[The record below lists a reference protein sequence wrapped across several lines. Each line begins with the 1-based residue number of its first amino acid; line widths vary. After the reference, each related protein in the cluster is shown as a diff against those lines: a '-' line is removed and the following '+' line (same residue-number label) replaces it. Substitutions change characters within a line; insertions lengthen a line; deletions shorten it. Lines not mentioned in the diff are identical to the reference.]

1 LIHTARRN
9 IDLTVVMINNQI
21 YGMTG
26 GQYSP
31 MTPYPSK
38 ASTAQYST
46 FEYPFDVCEL
56 VKAAGATYVARSTTY
71 HINLTQKLIENAIRH
86 KGFSFVEVIAQCPTN
101 FGKRNKMGSP
111 YDMLMK
117 QKEMAVT
124 VEQAETMTKEDLEG
138 KIVIG
143 ELLHRTDRKPFD
155 EVYHEMVQKAQATKG
170 GKL

>member
-1 LIHTARRN
+1 
-9 IDLTVVMINNQI
+9 MINNQI

-38 ASTAQYST
+38 ASTAQYTT

-56 VKAAGATYVARSTTY
+56 VKGAGATYVARSTTY
-71 HINLTQKLIENAIRH
+71 HINLTQKLIEEAIRH

-111 YDMLMK
+111 YDMLMM

-124 VEQAETMTKEDLEG
+124 VQQAGTMTREELAG
-138 KIVIG
+138 KVVIG
-143 ELLHRTDRKPFD
+143 ELLRRTDRRPFD
-155 EVYHEMVQKAQATKG
+155 EIYYDMVRKAQAAKG
-170 GKL
+170 EKL